1 MELKSYLI
9 EKNLNHIKDY
19 PFILLYG
26 ENRGLVDELKSS
38 IKSFFDYETIN
49 FFQDELIKNEKLL
62 SSEINN
68 LSLFGKNKLIIIHEA
83 NDKILFQ
90 IKENFKKTNNLVV
103 ILSGMLDKKSKL
115 RDFFLK
121 EKSCAIVACYN
132 DNERSLIEYI
142 KKELKDFQNLDLT
155 LINMIIINS
164 NSNRQVVKNELEK
177 IRSCFVNRKL
187 DREKIN
193 SLLNYRENYDFS
205 SVRDAALN
213 GDKEKLNFEFCS
225 LNINYENILIFF
237 NYLSSRLLRL
247 HETRIIEKR
256 LKNVDQAIEQL
267 KPKLFWK
274 EKNVFLYQLDKWNL
288 KKINIA
294 LLKLNRFDED
304 LKKKFNQNADTM
316 LKQLLISLCEIASSP
331 LEA

>member
-1 MELKSYLI
+1 MELKSYLV

-26 ENRGLVDELKSS
+26 ENRGLVDELKST
-38 IKSFFDYETIN
+38 IKNTFDYEPIN

-90 IKENFKKTNNLVV
+90 IKENFKKTNNLVL
-103 ILSGMLDKKSKL
+103 ILSSILDKKSKL
-115 RDFFLK
+115 RDFFFK

-132 DNERSLIEYI
+132 DNARSLTEYI
-142 KKELKDFQNLDLT
+142 KKELKDFQNLDLS

-193 SLLNYRENYDFS
+193 RLLNYRENYDFS

-213 GDKEKLNFEFCS
+213 GDKKKLNFEFCS
-225 LNINYENILIFF
+225 LNINHENVLIFF
-237 NYLSSRLLRL
+237 NYLSTRLLRL
-247 HETRIIEKR
+247 HETRITEKK
-256 LKNVDQAIEQL
+256 LKNIEQAIEQL

-274 EKNVFLYQLDKWNL
+274 EKDAFLYQLSKWNL
-288 KKINIA
+288 EKINIA
-294 LLKLNRFDED
+294 LLKLSKFDQE
-304 LKKKFNQNADTM
+304 LKKNLNQNNDTM
-316 LKQLLISLCEIASSP
+316 LKQLLLNLCEIASNS
-331 LEA
+331 LKA

>member
-103 ILSGMLDKKSKL
+103 ILSGTLDKKSKL

-142 KKELKDFQNLDLT
+142 KKELKDFQNLDLS

-187 DREKIN
+187 DHEKIN
-193 SLLNYRENYDFS
+193 RLLNYRENYDFS

-247 HETRIIEKR
+247 HETRMIEKR
-256 LKNVDQAIEQL
+256 LKNIDQAIEQL

-274 EKNVFLYQLDKWNL
+274 EKNAFLYQLDKWNL

-294 LLKLNRFDED
+294 LLKLNKFDED

>member
-213 GDKEKLNFEFCS
+213 GDKEKLNFEFC
-225 LNINYENILIFF
+225 
-237 NYLSSRLLRL
+237 
-247 HETRIIEKR
+247 
-256 LKNVDQAIEQL
+256 
-267 KPKLFWK
+267 
-274 EKNVFLYQLDKWNL
+274 
-288 KKINIA
+288 
-294 LLKLNRFDED
+294 
-304 LKKKFNQNADTM
+304 KF
-316 LKQLLISLCEIASSP
+316 
-331 LEA
+331 